1 MKMASA
7 AEGHKST
14 FFMDL
19 GYLPVGCNKEQQAS
33 PLSVMFLRPAPS
45 AMEAR
50 LQALKFK
57 QKIEQVGKY
66 LCHVLI
72 LLPARLRDFRIA
84 YDIFLAYLL
93 SIAHVFLEI
102 SACEPR

>member
-66 LCHVLI
+66 ALI
-72 LLPARLRDFRIA
+72 LLLARLRDFRIA
-84 YDIFLAYLL
+84 YDVFLAYLL

-102 SACEPR
+102 SAYEPK